1 MSTWVRLPG
10 GIETTASLP
19 EAVRADVAFVPGAP
33 FSAADPDH
41 ANLRM
46 SSTRNPPRRSPRGC
60 DDWRGCCAREPTS
73 STGVSR
79 RARPP
84 SPDR

>member
-41 ANLRM
+41 ATLRM
-46 SSTRNPPRRSPRGC
+46 SSTRNTPAQIAEGMRRL
-60 DDWRGCCAREPTS
+60 A
-73 STGVSR
+73 GVL
-79 RARPP
+79 RA
-84 SPDR
+84 